1 MIDYIFSIM
10 PSMLEGLKM
19 TVLLFVCTLVLSLP
33 LGLPFALGSNSK
45 IWPIKALSVT
55 YVFIFRG
62 TPLLLQI
69 FFFYFCLAIWFG
81 IKMTAFETGVVTYV
95 LNYAAYFAEIY
106 RGGINS
112 VDHGQYE
119 AAHALGLTK
128 RQTLFGIVLPQT
140 VKVVLP
146 SISNEA
152 IVLIKDTALLS
163 SISVMEL
170 MKVSKGAVNR
180 DNSPVAYLVAA
191 VFYLILTFVLTLG
204 ASKIEK
210 AYSKYD
216 AKEN

>member
-1 MIDYIFSIM
+1 
-10 PSMLEGLKM
+10 MLEGLKM

-81 IKMTAFETGVVTYV
+81 IKMTPFETGVVTYV

-128 RQTLFGIVLPQT
+128 SQTLFGIVLPQT

-191 VFYLILTFVLTLG
+191 VFYLMLTFVLTLG

>member
-81 IKMTAFETGVVTYV
+81 IKMTPFETGVVTYV

-128 RQTLFGIVLPQT
+128 SQTLFGIVLPQT

-191 VFYLILTFVLTLG
+191 VFYLMLTFVLTLG